1 MLEDI
6 YMVTMKKIAELC
18 GVSRGTVDR
27 ALNGRGRV
35 NAETAAMIKKMAEQ
49 LGYEPNPAGKA
60 LAARKNHPV
69 IGVLLPSE
77 GNAFFDDV
85 IHGMDRAAAAYAIY
99 GLTVRYYPMKGY
111 NVDKQLHLMEQM
123 KGKVNALIISP
134 IDDARIAKAIDDF
147 VDAGIFVVTVVNDI
161 KSSKRHCYVGS
172 DYFNGGETACALL
185 HALLGEQAKVGIV
198 MGSRQVLG
206 HRERLEGFE
215 HRMESLPGFSIADV
229 IENGDDEICSYER
242 TKNLLDDHPDISAMF
257 LLAAGVY
264 GACRAIMQL
273 PEGKRPVTIAFD
285 SVPSTVEMMRQGIV
299 KAILYQHPVR
309 QGRMAINLA
318 FEYLVNGRM
327 PDKKN
332 YIMKNEIRLL
342 ENL

>member
-1 MLEDI
+1 
-6 YMVTMKKIAELC
+6 MVTMKKIAELC

-215 HRMESLPGFSIADV
+215 HRMKSLPGFSIADV

-273 PEGKRPVTIAFD
+273 PEGERPVTIAFD

>member
-1 MLEDI
+1 
-6 YMVTMKKIAELC
+6 MVTMKKIAELC

-35 NAETAAMIKKMAEQ
+35 NAETAAMIRKMAEQ

-60 LAARKNHPV
+60 LAARKHHPV

-85 IHGMDRAAAAYAIY
+85 IHGMDLAAASYAIY

-111 NVDKQLHLMEQM
+111 DVDKQLHLMATM

-134 IDDARIAKAIDDF
+134 IDDERIAKAIDEF

-185 HALLGEQAKVGIV
+185 EALLGEKAKVGIV

-206 HRERLEGFE
+206 HCERLQGFE
-215 HRMESLPGFSIADV
+215 HRMKRIPGFSIAGI

-242 TKNLLDDHPDISAMF
+242 TKDLLDDHQDITAMF
-257 LLAAGVY
+257 LLAGGVY

-273 PEGKRPVTIAFD
+273 PKKDRPTTIAFD
-285 SVPSTVEMMRQGIV
+285 SVPSTVEMMRHGVV
-299 KAILYQHPVR
+299 KAILYQNPTR
-309 QGRMAINLA
+309 QGRMAVNLA